1 MAFESKFQSRVPDD
15 SMPDSYYQK
24 GVNGFLSQMG
34 LSLHS
39 AANWRF
45 FAISMLCVNVFAVGM
60 VSYLGVRSTIVP
72 YIVEVKPALYLKIW
86 YFMNLIGTKR
96 ILF

>member
-34 LSLHS
+34 LSCL
-39 AANWRF
+39 
-45 FAISMLCVNVFAVGM
+45 
-60 VSYLGVRSTIVP
+60 
-72 YIVEVKPALYLKIW
+72 LY
-86 YFMNLIGTKR
+86 TSPSPR
-96 ILF
+96 DA

>member
-45 FAISMLCVNVFAVGM
+45 LPLVCYVLTFCGWHGKLSWCSQCHCSLYC
-60 VSYLGVRSTIVP
+60 RS
-72 YIVEVKPALYLKIW
+72 
-86 YFMNLIGTKR
+86 R
-96 ILF
+96 

>member
-60 VSYLGVRSTIVP
+60 VSYLGVRSAIVP
-72 YIVEVKPALYLKIW
+72 YIGADTILKR
-86 YFMNLIGTKR
+86 F
-96 ILF
+96 